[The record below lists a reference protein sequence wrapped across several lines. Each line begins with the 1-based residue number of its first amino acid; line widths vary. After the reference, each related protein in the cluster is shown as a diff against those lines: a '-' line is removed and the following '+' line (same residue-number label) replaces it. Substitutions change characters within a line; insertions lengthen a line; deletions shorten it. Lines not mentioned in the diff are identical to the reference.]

1 MTAERF
7 LETACP
13 AKINLAL
20 SIGATAPVCDGL
32 HPIASWMAALGFA
45 DRLTLSK
52 STDGASRFHISFLDP
67 PTDVQVDWPL
77 EEDLA
82 YRAHALLS
90 ERAGQPLPV
99 DLTLE
104 KRIPPGS
111 GLAGGSSNAACA
123 LVGLDRLFDLRL
135 GGPVLIDLADQL
147 GSDVAFLV
155 GAALGRSSAVVTE
168 FGRTLEA
175 VPMEHRLHVVLVF
188 APFGCP
194 TGEVYRAFD
203 ESGGRSGKVDVARV
217 RDLARARPIAPD
229 TLFNDLADA
238 ACRVRPDL
246 ITILA
251 RLRATLDLP
260 VHITG
265 SGSALFILTAGPDDA
280 GAVARKVTARTGLP
294 AVPTCTL

>member
-1 MTAERF
+1 MAAERS

-20 SIGATAPVCDGL
+20 SVGAPGSVRGGL

-52 STDGASRFHISFLDP
+52 STDGGSRFHISFLDP

-82 YRAHALLS
+82 YRAHVLLS
-90 ERAGQPLPV
+90 ERAGRPLPV
-99 DLTLE
+99 DLSLE

-111 GLAGGSSNAACA
+111 GLAGGSSNAAST

-135 GGPVLIDLADQL
+135 GGPVLFDLADQL

-155 GAALGRSSAVVTE
+155 GAALGRPSAVVTE
-168 FGRTLEA
+168 FGRTLET
-175 VPMEHRLHVVLVF
+175 VPMGNCLHIVLMF

-194 TGEVYRAFD
+194 TGEVYRTFD
-203 ESGGRSGKVDVARV
+203 ESRGRSKKVDVLRVRELARV
-217 RDLARARPIAPD
+217 RPIAPD
-229 TLFNDLADA
+229 ALFNDLADA
-238 ACRVRPDL
+238 ACRVRPEL
-246 ITILA
+246 IKIRD

-265 SGSALFILTAGPDDA
+265 SGSALFVLTAGPDDA
-280 GAVARKVTARTGLP
+280 RAVAHKVTARTGLP
-294 AVPTCTL
+294 AVPTHTL